1 MTRDAASSAARAAG
15 GGRGPAAS
23 AALTPRER
31 MVLRAAREIRE
42 GETVFVGTRL
52 PLLAYL
58 VAKATHA
65 RGATALYENG
75 LIREEAARE
84 LLFTMGDPPNILDA
98 TCASTMLDV
107 MGMMQAGRVDLG
119 ILGAAE
125 VDRYGNLNSTE
136 VRASGDG
143 TGAGVVRLPGSGG
156 AADILSLARRT
167 IVLVPLE
174 KRRFVE
180 RVSFRTSPGHG
191 DGPGWRA
198 RVGLPVASG
207 PSAIITTHAV
217 FRFDRAIEE
226 AYLYELYEG
235 VSVDHV
241 LIRMSWE
248 PRIAQPV
255 GLTRPFTD
263 EEIGA
268 LRRIDPDGFWTG
280 PARGP
285 DRGPGAGPRP

>member
-1 MTRDAASSAARAAG
+1 MTV
-15 GGRGPAAS
+15 
-23 AALTPRER
+23 TPRER

-84 LLFTMGDPPNILDA
+84 ILFTMGDPPNILDA
-98 TCASTMLDV
+98 TCASTTIDV

-136 VRASGDG
+136 VPAEG
-143 TGAGVVRLPGSGG
+143 GATVRLPGSGG

-167 IVLVPLE
+167 IVLVPQE
-174 KRRFVE
+174 KRRLVE
-180 RVSFRTSPGHG
+180 RVAFRTSPGRG
-191 DGPGWRA
+191 DGAGWRE
-198 RVGLPVASG
+198 RVGLPSGGG
-207 PSAIITTHAV
+207 PSAIVTTHAV

-226 AYLYELYEG
+226 AYLYEIYPG
-235 VSVDHV
+235 VSVDHMLV
-241 LIRMSWE
+241 RMSWE

-255 GLTRPFTD
+255 GLTRPFSD

-268 LRRIDPDGFWTG
+268 LRRIDPEGFWTG
-280 PARGP
+280 PESPSDTLAR
-285 DRGPGAGPRP
+285 

>member
-1 MTRDAASSAARAAG
+1 VTPEA
-15 GGRGPAAS
+15 AAS
-23 AALTPRER
+23 AAAASGGPRSALTPRER
-31 MVLRAAREIRE
+31 MVLRAAREIQE
-42 GETVFVGTRL
+42 GEAVFVGTRL

-65 RGATALYENG
+65 RGTTALYENG

-125 VDRYGNLNSTE
+125 VDRFGNLNSTE
-136 VRASGDG
+136 VPAGGGSS
-143 TGAGVVRLPGSGG
+143 GVVRLPGSGG
-156 AADILSLARRT
+156 AADILALARRT

-180 RVSFRTSPGHG
+180 RVAFRTSPGRG
-191 DGPGWRA
+191 DGPGWRERA
-198 RVGLPVASG
+198 GLPPGGG

-226 AYLYELYEG
+226 AYLYELYPG

-241 LIRMSWE
+241 LVRMSWE

-255 GLTRPFTD
+255 GMTRPFTD
-263 EEIGA
+263 EEVGA

-280 PARGP
+280 PAG
-285 DRGPGAGPRP
+285 

>member
-1 MTRDAASSAARAAG
+1 
-15 GGRGPAAS
+15 
-23 AALTPRER
+23 

-65 RGATALYENG
+65 PHAVALYENG

-98 TCASTMLDV
+98 TLAGTTLDI
-107 MGMMQAGRVDLG
+107 MGLLAAGRVDLG
-119 ILGAAE
+119 LLGAAE

-136 VRASGDG
+136 GVDA
-143 TGAGVVRLPGSGG
+143 AGHATRLPGSGG
-156 AADILSLARRT
+156 AADILSMARRSV
-167 IVLVPLE
+167 VLIPHE
-174 KRRFVE
+174 RRRLVE
-180 RVSFRTSPGHG
+180 RVRFRTSPGRG

-198 RVGLPVASG
+198 RVGLPSGG

-217 FRFDRAIEE
+217 FRFDRALEE
-226 AYLYELYEG
+226 AYLYEVFPG
-235 VSVDHV
+235 VTVDHV
-241 LIRMSWE
+241 LVGMSWE
-248 PRIAQPV
+248 PRVAQPL
-255 GLTRPFTD
+255 GMTHPFAD
-263 EEIGA
+263 EEIAA

-280 PARGP
+280 AGRK
-285 DRGPGAGPRP
+285 GAASKS